1 MMIDIDHVSFQYS
14 GAERENLQNFNLQIE
29 KGECVVLTGE
39 SGCGKTCV
47 TRLINT
53 LIPHFYEGEMS
64 GTVLIDGVDTRTIQ
78 PHDLSDK
85 IGSVFQN
92 PRSQFFSLDTDSE
105 IVFGMENK
113 GMPYQVMLD
122 RYQQTIQEL
131 HIEKLK
137 DRNLFD
143 LSGGQKQTIAF
154 ASVYALNPNI
164 FVLDEPSSNLDPEAI
179 QELRRLLLLI
189 KAQGKT
195 IIVSEHRLYFL
206 NGIADRIVLM
216 EHGKLK
222 QSWSA
227 SDFALL
233 STEQIKALGLRSY
246 TPTRLEL
253 PETTPSRNDTPAVE
267 VKDLAIGYEKGEPVA
282 QHLNFCVYP
291 GEIVGVVGKNGCGKS
306 TLARTLCGL
315 QKELHG
321 EVLYKNSTVP
331 SKRRIKKAYL
341 VMQDPDY
348 QLFTDSVYQELLLAL
363 SDQKD
368 KDEKRIDDIL
378 DELNLT
384 IYKERHP
391 MSLSGGQ
398 KQRTAIGV
406 AALRDAEVLIFD
418 EPTSGLDYKNMESVA
433 GILSAL
439 SKRGKA
445 ILVISHD
452 NELLMKICSRV
463 IRVMS
468 EQAKPVGASDK
479 MKAKDFITLG
489 IFTVLFFAVV
499 MVCIFASAATVVTF
513 AFGSAIA
520 AIPGGII
527 YMLMRAKVPKAG
539 SVLLSGVVIGLI
551 EFLIG
556 AGWAVAVGFIA
567 GAVIAE
573 LLARAGHYKSF
584 WLNTIGYSVYMTFF
598 ALGTYLPMVIMT
610 GYVDD
615 MSTSNGVSA
624 EYLTELHSFMNG
636 TMVVII
642 AVVTFVAG
650 IVGALIAKGVF
661 KKHFQKAGIV

>member
-1 MMIDIDHVSFQYS
+1 MINIDHVSFQYS
-14 GAERENLQNFNLQIE
+14 GAERENLQDFILQIP

-47 TRLINT
+47 TRLINA

-64 GTVLIDGVDTRTIQ
+64 GTVSIDGIDTRDIQ
-78 PHDLSDK
+78 PHELSDK

-113 GMPYQVMLD
+113 GMPYQTMLA
-122 RYQQTIQEL
+122 RYQQTIKEL
-131 HIEKLK
+131 HIEKLR

-154 ASVYALNPNI
+154 ASVYALNPDV
-164 FVLDEPSSNLDPEAI
+164 FVLDEPSSNLDPDAI

-195 IIVSEHRLYFL
+195 IIISEHRLYFL

-216 EHGKLK
+216 EQGKLK
-222 QSWSA
+222 QSRTA
-227 SDFALL
+227 KDFSMLNA
-233 STEQIKALGLRSY
+233 EQIKKLGLRSY
-246 TPTRLEL
+246 TPTKLNL
-253 PETTPSRNDTPAVE
+253 PELTPTRNDTPALE
-267 VKDLAIGYEKGEPVA
+267 VKDLEIGYEKGNPIVK
-282 QHLNFCVYP
+282 HLNFRIYS
-291 GEIVGVVGKNGCGKS
+291 GEIVGVVGKNGCGKT

-315 QKELHG
+315 QKELYG
-321 EVLYKNSTVP
+321 EVFYSGSKIP
-331 SKRRIKKAYL
+331 AKRRIQKAYL

-348 QLFTDSVYQELLLAL
+348 QLFTDSVYQELKLAL
-363 SDQKD
+363 SDRKEQ
-368 KDEKRIDDIL
+368 DE
-378 DELNLT
+378 N
-384 IYKERHP
+384 
-391 MSLSGGQ
+391 
-398 KQRTAIGV
+398 
-406 AALRDAEVLIFD
+406 
-418 EPTSGLDYKNMESVA
+418 
-433 GILSAL
+433 
-439 SKRGKA
+439 
-445 ILVISHD
+445 
-452 NELLMKICSRV
+452 
-463 IRVMS
+463 
-468 EQAKPVGASDK
+468 
-479 MKAKDFITLG
+479 
-489 IFTVLFFAVV
+489 LFFAVV
-499 MVCIFASAATVVTF
+499 MICIFASAATVVTF

-520 AIPGGII
+520 ALPGGII

-539 SVLLSGVVIGLI
+539 SILLRGIVIGLI

-556 AGWAVAVGFIA
+556 AGWAVAVGFIL
-567 GAVIAE
+567 GAIISE
-573 LLARAGHYKSF
+573 LLARIGNYKSF
-584 WLNTIGYSVYMTFF
+584 WLNTIGYSVYMMFF

-642 AVVTFVAG
+642 AIVTFVAG
-650 IVGALIAKGVF
+650 ILGALIAKGVF

>member
-14 GAERENLQNFNLQIE
+14 GAERENLQDFNLQIE

-253 PETTPSRNDTPAVE
+253 PETTPSRTDSPAVE
-267 VKDLAIGYEKGEPVA
+267 VRDLAIGYEKGEPVA

-463 IRVMS
+463 IRVD
-468 EQAKPVGASDK
+468 E
-479 MKAKDFITLG
+479 
-489 IFTVLFFAVV
+489 
-499 MVCIFASAATVVTF
+499 
-513 AFGSAIA
+513 
-520 AIPGGII
+520 
-527 YMLMRAKVPKAG
+527 R
-539 SVLLSGVVIGLI
+539 
-551 EFLIG
+551 
-556 AGWAVAVGFIA
+556 
-567 GAVIAE
+567 
-573 LLARAGHYKSF
+573 
-584 WLNTIGYSVYMTFF
+584 
-598 ALGTYLPMVIMT
+598 
-610 GYVDD
+610 
-615 MSTSNGVSA
+615 TSS
-624 EYLTELHSFMNG
+624 
-636 TMVVII
+636 
-642 AVVTFVAG
+642 
-650 IVGALIAKGVF
+650 
-661 KKHFQKAGIV
+661 

>member
-154 ASVYALNPNI
+154 ASVYALNPDI

-253 PETTPSRNDTPAVE
+253 PETTPSRNDIPAVE

-433 GILSAL
+433 GILSTL
-439 SKRGKA
+439 SQRGKA

-452 NELLMKICSRV
+452 NELLMKVCSRI
-463 IRVMS
+463 IRVD
-468 EQAKPVGASDK
+468 E
-479 MKAKDFITLG
+479 
-489 IFTVLFFAVV
+489 
-499 MVCIFASAATVVTF
+499 
-513 AFGSAIA
+513 
-520 AIPGGII
+520 
-527 YMLMRAKVPKAG
+527 R
-539 SVLLSGVVIGLI
+539 
-551 EFLIG
+551 
-556 AGWAVAVGFIA
+556 
-567 GAVIAE
+567 
-573 LLARAGHYKSF
+573 
-584 WLNTIGYSVYMTFF
+584 
-598 ALGTYLPMVIMT
+598 
-610 GYVDD
+610 
-615 MSTSNGVSA
+615 TSS
-624 EYLTELHSFMNG
+624 
-636 TMVVII
+636 
-642 AVVTFVAG
+642 
-650 IVGALIAKGVF
+650 
-661 KKHFQKAGIV
+661 

>member
-1 MMIDIDHVSFQYS
+1 
-14 GAERENLQNFNLQIE
+14 
-29 KGECVVLTGE
+29 
-39 SGCGKTCV
+39 
-47 TRLINT
+47 
-53 LIPHFYEGEMS
+53 
-64 GTVLIDGVDTRTIQ
+64 
-78 PHDLSDK
+78 
-85 IGSVFQN
+85 
-92 PRSQFFSLDTDSE
+92 
-105 IVFGMENK
+105 
-113 GMPYQVMLD
+113 MLD
-122 RYQQTIQEL
+122 RYQQTIREL

-154 ASVYALNPNI
+154 ASVYALNPDI

-195 IIVSEHRLYFL
+195 IVVSEHRLYFL

-227 SDFALL
+227 SDFALFNA
-233 STEQIKALGLRSY
+233 EQIKALGLRSY

-253 PETTPSRNDTPAVE
+253 PDTMPSRNEPPAVE

-282 QHLNFCVYP
+282 QHLNFRVYP
-291 GEIVGVVGKNGCGKS
+291 REIVGVVGKNGCGKS

-315 QKELHG
+315 QKELCG
-321 EVLYKNSTVP
+321 EVLYKNSMVP
-331 SKRRIKKAYL
+331 SKRRIRKAYL

-384 IYKERHP
+384 TYKERHP

-433 GILSAL
+433 EILSAL

-463 IRVMS
+463 IRVD
-468 EQAKPVGASDK
+468 E
-479 MKAKDFITLG
+479 
-489 IFTVLFFAVV
+489 
-499 MVCIFASAATVVTF
+499 
-513 AFGSAIA
+513 
-520 AIPGGII
+520 
-527 YMLMRAKVPKAG
+527 R
-539 SVLLSGVVIGLI
+539 
-551 EFLIG
+551 
-556 AGWAVAVGFIA
+556 
-567 GAVIAE
+567 
-573 LLARAGHYKSF
+573 
-584 WLNTIGYSVYMTFF
+584 
-598 ALGTYLPMVIMT
+598 
-610 GYVDD
+610 
-615 MSTSNGVSA
+615 TSS
-624 EYLTELHSFMNG
+624 
-636 TMVVII
+636 
-642 AVVTFVAG
+642 
-650 IVGALIAKGVF
+650 
-661 KKHFQKAGIV
+661 

>member
-1 MMIDIDHVSFQYS
+1 MMMIDIDHVSFQYS
-14 GAERENLQNFNLQIE
+14 GAEQENLQDFNLQIK

-64 GTVLIDGVDTRTIQ
+64 GAVLIDGVDTRTIQ

-122 RYQQTIQEL
+122 RYQQTIREL

-154 ASVYALNPNI
+154 ASVYALNPDI

-195 IIVSEHRLYFL
+195 IVVSEHRLYFL

-227 SDFALL
+227 SDFALFNA
-233 STEQIKALGLRSY
+233 EQIKALGLRSY

-253 PETTPSRNDTPAVE
+253 PDTMPSRNEPPAVE

-282 QHLNFCVYP
+282 QHLNFRVYP

-315 QKELHG
+315 QKELRG
-321 EVLYKNSTVP
+321 EVLYKNS
-331 SKRRIKKAYL
+331 
-341 VMQDPDY
+341 
-348 QLFTDSVYQELLLAL
+348 
-363 SDQKD
+363 
-368 KDEKRIDDIL
+368 
-378 DELNLT
+378 
-384 IYKERHP
+384 
-391 MSLSGGQ
+391 
-398 KQRTAIGV
+398 
-406 AALRDAEVLIFD
+406 
-418 EPTSGLDYKNMESVA
+418 
-433 GILSAL
+433 
-439 SKRGKA
+439 
-445 ILVISHD
+445 
-452 NELLMKICSRV
+452 
-463 IRVMS
+463 
-468 EQAKPVGASDK
+468 
-479 MKAKDFITLG
+479 

-573 LLARAGHYKSF
+573 LLARIGHYKSF
-584 WLNTIGYSVYMTFF
+584 WLNTIGYSVYMMFF